1 MDLLTPPVP
10 QNIEARA
17 NCLLYRGQA
26 LAAVG
31 LGREALGELEA
42 AKNLRPSCPDIQAV
56 IAKLQSQE
64 NNQPTENQYQ

>member
-10 QNIEARA
+10 QNVEARA

-31 LGREALGELEA
+31 LRSEAMGELEA
-42 AKNLRPSCPDIQAV
+42 AQNLRPSCPDIQAA
-56 IAKLQSQE
+56 IAKLQSQDK
-64 NNQPTENQYQ
+64 NQPTENQHQ

>member
-56 IAKLQSQE
+56 LAKLQSQE

>member
-17 NCLLYRGQA
+17 DCLLYRGQA

-31 LGREALGELEA
+31 LGAEALGELEA
-42 AKNLRPSCPDIQAV
+42 AKNLRPSCPDIQAAIV
-56 IAKLQSQE
+56 KLKSQE
-64 NNQPTENQYQ
+64 NNQPTENQNK